1 MYEELER
8 KLTSLPQ
15 QADVVLDTDCY
26 NEVDDQFALSFLLA
40 NPRRVNLLAVTAAP
54 FLNQNSVSPE
64 DGMLKSLDEL
74 RRIIA
79 LCGRSELLSCTFE
92 GSRDYLENEHT
103 PRVSPAAQ
111 EIVRLANLH
120 TPQKP
125 LYVISIGCITNAAS
139 ALLLD
144 PGIRDKV
151 VYVWLGGHALT
162 WPDTAE
168 FNMRQDIPA
177 ARAVFQSG
185 CALALLPC
193 MGVVSGFTIT
203 APEIRHWLLDK
214 NAVCDYLGGIV
225 LDGMRSLGDAPWSR
239 VLWDVCAAAWV
250 MNDSGRFMDGQLRRM
265 PLPNAQYQYSQTEL
279 TPHPIQ
285 YVWHIKRDALMGELI
300 KSLQSFK

>member
-1 MYEELER
+1 MYEELEKR
-8 KLTSLPQ
+8 LTSLPKC
-15 QADVVLDTDCY
+15 ADVVLDTDCY

-40 NPRRVNLLAVTAAP
+40 NPKRVNLLAVTAAP
-54 FLNQNSVSPE
+54 FLNQNSTSPE

-74 RRIIA
+74 RRIIT
-79 LCGRSELLSCTFE
+79 LCGRSELLGNTFA
-92 GSRDYLENEHT
+92 GSRDYLENESA
-103 PRVSPAAQ
+103 PRISPAAN

-120 TPQKP
+120 SPQNP

-203 APEIRHWLLDK
+203 APEIRYWLLGQ
-214 NAVCDYLGGIV
+214 NEVCDYLGNIV
-225 LDGMRSLGDAPWSR
+225 LNGMRSLGDTPWSR

-250 MNDSGRFMDGQLRRM
+250 MNDSERFLKGELRRM
-265 PLPNAQYQYSQTEL
+265 PLPNAQYQYSKTEF
-279 TPHPIQ
+279 TSHPIQ
-285 YVWHIKRDALMGELI
+285 YIWHVDRDALMGELI
-300 KSLQSFK
+300 TSLRSLK